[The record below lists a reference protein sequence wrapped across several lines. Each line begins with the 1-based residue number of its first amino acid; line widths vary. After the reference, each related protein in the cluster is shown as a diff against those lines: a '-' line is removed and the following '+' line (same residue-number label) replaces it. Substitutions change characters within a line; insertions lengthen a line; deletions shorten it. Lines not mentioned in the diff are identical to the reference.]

1 MLSNDGSVFIFQEE
15 GIGQRFFA
23 VFLAVEEVVLIN
35 LIYFRR
41 HLFLIVHVQF
51 IALDGEQG
59 IPDEVA
65 LPVKVALRT
74 KAKHAGVILAGFHGA
89 CIVISGEG
97 FPFRIIIEEILPE
110 LWSHLFEDISHL
122 AENGIVTQDRM
133 FLLALIDPPYVKKK
147 GGGNKDDQCK
157 EDEQDPK

>member
-1 MLSNDGSVFIFQEE
+1 MLADDGSVFIFQEE

-35 LIYFRR
+35 LVYFRR

-65 LPVKVALRT
+65 LPVKIALRT
-74 KAKHAGVILAGFHGA
+74 EAEHAGVILAGFHGA
-89 CIVISGEG
+89 CIVIPGEG

-110 LWSHLFEDISHL
+110 FRPHLLEDISHL
-122 AENGIVTQDRM
+122 AENGIVAQYGM
-133 FLLALIDPPYVKKK
+133 FLLTFIDPPYVKKK
-147 GGGNKDDQCK
+147 GGGNKDDEGK